1 MEDFNHATERTIKR
15 HKQYA
20 FLECMENNFL
30 MQVLNKLT
38 RGDVLLDSRASMNSQ
53 SVAAL
58 TEGAV
63 GCWSSKS

>member
-1 MEDFNHATERTIKR
+1 MEDFNHATERTIKG

-20 FLECMENNFL
+20 FLERMENNFL

-38 RGDVLLDSRASMNSQ
+38 RGDVLLDSMNSQ

-63 GCWSSKS
+63 GCWSSRS